1 MKILSAFSGAII
13 ASVIVLY
20 YAHKIKGPKNKVHFY
35 VAKDKDDSLYFY
47 LGKPIRVGEKFMVE
61 SYSNSRFLGSNFQHY
76 GLNPKDY
83 INLKWEDEPIE
94 VFVTM

>member
-35 VAKDKDDSLYFY
+35 VAKDKDDSLYLY
-47 LGKPIRVGEKFMVE
+47 LGKPIRVDEKFMVE
-61 SYSNSRFLGSNFQHY
+61 SYSNSRFLGSNF
-76 GLNPKDY
+76 
-83 INLKWEDEPIE
+83 
-94 VFVTM
+94 